1 MVSASFR
8 RWPPA
13 GRQATS
19 VDRGFSSMAGIVV
32 PTAPPPGLPGLVS
45 RIFGAGGRL
54 LVGAVLALGLV
65 GPAAAQNLFGL
76 GGDNGADMAQRRQA
90 ELNLKIQQLEGQI
103 RNLNGQLEQM
113 GFQVRQLQ
121 DGMTRMQKDFEYR
134 LQEIENGQG
143 GQQPQR
149 RPQPGQKKTELA
161 PPAGAV
167 YADDGAVPA
176 PPAPIGAAPGRAA
189 QTGGYPA
196 AQGGVYP
203 AAPVYGNA
211 PAGPVPRPGPGA
223 PPAPLGQTSSSGDPI
238 GGVIGGQGPLDL
250 GARNGAAGANGGVI
264 YAPAPQAVL
273 QDSDAPPGVNLGPPP
288 PQPRTAAVTTVNP
301 RLRGAEPGGMAS
313 PADEY
318 DAAYGYILN
327 GEYELAE
334 TSFRTFLANHP
345 TDKRSGSALY
355 WLGESLLARNMF
367 REAGDAFLKSY
378 TQYPDGR
385 NAPDSLLKLGIA
397 LQGYGER
404 KAACTSYDELL
415 TKYPKASKPIRDR
428 AQAEKIRAKC

>member
-1 MVSASFR
+1 
-8 RWPPA
+8 
-13 GRQATS
+13 
-19 VDRGFSSMAGIVV
+19 MAGIVV

-54 LVGAVLALGLV
+54 LVGAVLALGLA

-189 QTGGYPA
+189 QAGGYPA

-211 PAGPVPRPGPGA
+211 PAGPVPRPGPGRRPRRSGKH
-223 PPAPLGQTSSSGDPI
+223 PPAAIRS
-238 GGVIGGQGPLDL
+238 
-250 GARNGAAGANGGVI
+250 AA
-264 YAPAPQAVL
+264 
-273 QDSDAPPGVNLGPPP
+273 
-288 PQPRTAAVTTVNP
+288 
-301 RLRGAEPGGMAS
+301 
-313 PADEY
+313 
-318 DAAYGYILN
+318 
-327 GEYELAE
+327 
-334 TSFRTFLANHP
+334 
-345 TDKRSGSALY
+345 
-355 WLGESLLARNMF
+355 
-367 REAGDAFLKSY
+367 
-378 TQYPDGR
+378 
-385 NAPDSLLKLGIA
+385 
-397 LQGYGER
+397 
-404 KAACTSYDELL
+404 
-415 TKYPKASKPIRDR
+415 
-428 AQAEKIRAKC
+428 